1 MHRNNTNM
9 LQTLSHNFFLYLLY
23 NKPIITFCKSV
34 SGRRDSNPQ
43 LSVWKTDALPI
54 ELLPQKI
61 TFIGILFCYPDLAM
75 SIKQRLPK

>member
-1 MHRNNTNM
+1 M
-9 LQTLSHNFFLYLLY
+9 LQTMSHNFFLYFNIIKLY
-23 NKPIITFCKSV
+23 LNFVKSV
-34 SGRRDSNPQ
+34 SGKRDSNPQ